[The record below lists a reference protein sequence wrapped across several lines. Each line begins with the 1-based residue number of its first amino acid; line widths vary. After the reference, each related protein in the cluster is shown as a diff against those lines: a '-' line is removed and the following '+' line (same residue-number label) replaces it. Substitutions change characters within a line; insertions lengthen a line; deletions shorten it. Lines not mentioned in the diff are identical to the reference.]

1 MADTNNKLSGVLT
14 QAQVDAQAIYAAAA
28 NVNPY
33 KAELIKKNA
42 NGNIMAPGVLESL
55 TALGVDVQSGV
66 GKSIAN
72 IDAATREARLADQK
86 AIAQQRE
93 KDDFNNSGKGQ
104 LWSAVKGF
112 VRGGMTIFGTTYSW
126 MNAQYRQGSTAL
138 VQSAQNFGIS
148 ASGKSLGVE
157 SAPVSQKYIPGAFEQ
172 TVSGQVILKS
182 LEDFKK
188 GKFIPDINT
197 GEGFFPSSSVG
208 QGELARQASLGAAK
222 IAIKNSKGKI
232 IGYQPRTIL
241 GDTYSNIFTLGHPE
255 SEAGAV
261 ISTVAD
267 ITGSFMFDTGLARAA
282 DIKRLRKLAQQ
293 DRVKG
298 AMDVAARREAEA
310 QKLEDAMN
318 VAMEAQ
324 TAARKQADLIQTFK
338 IDEVS
343 RTAKEARDAWT
354 GKSQEAI
361 KASTSVRVAQARL
374 DEMTSFKA
382 KTQEEIASTKA
393 ALDELSAKAKA
404 PKTIAN
410 TESALAKQ
418 ESLLQKMK
426 EETSQAVANGL
437 RPMHTDEDF
446 IKMQD
451 AIAASKAKLEA
462 AKNLVAGADIPAQ
475 EAIDAAKAAYAAAKR
490 RLKEV
495 NEAIPASV
503 KQVAERERIARS
515 VAKAREI
522 AANDTLRK
530 LKSQKKFSERLDDAK
545 FQLDVKRAEQTNAIK
560 EIANIAD
567 SIERPG
573 LDYQAI
579 ADFLTGGHGTIAVDR
594 LAAMTDW
601 KEIWRKSGGKLNYE
615 IAQALADAKNPDD
628 IVDII
633 APYLKRGD
641 IQEGVLTPGRLSRM
655 GEKITQRTAF
665 ALPAARVLRG
675 VGARVQS
682 RMGEHEKIAALFE
695 GVVGGVKAPITITKP
710 IAKRGYQTKIKA
722 GSLVNIHDRE
732 ELLRAADDFGRAANL
747 SQDTLDNIIT
757 EIANAESNSVAGYA
771 ASVKLMNAVF
781 EQQAAKVP
789 AYLKDDFKRY
799 TTAFQDSAEQM
810 SSYWAREHINGAELR
825 YINLKGESVV
835 LPGPH
840 MQSELLNSTVYFPP
854 VSELLKLTS
863 RLAKYQTLNKGKEL
877 ADVAIN
883 GFWKKTQLVRPAY
896 IIRNIAEEQIRVFG
910 TGHISFFN
918 NPGMALAMWL
928 GRPEGSTL
936 RRMLNQFDTYR
947 NTVFDESFS
956 TGDEALDVLNETTGH
971 AMKNSYI
978 DMMNLD
984 RGGAYDDKAMK
995 VLQFKNVGAVQ
1006 YGHKRFFDGVANQ
1019 VRMLNSDEMARIVAG
1034 FNPPQV
1040 KTAIANGAFRED
1052 AVIDYFLTGAG
1063 RKTLNSFAEAT
1074 PDKFAAF
1081 IKTPDGLKSYLFTGK
1096 SADTGKD
1103 ISMRAR
1109 VSEATGGNA
1118 TLMKLIANGSA
1129 DVAGKTINIP
1139 RVVDSAINSVS
1150 NSKQMRAGK
1159 KQLLDLQEEFAREL
1173 KFTFGKAG
1181 NWEGVLMNVPSRN
1194 LAHVEGVADKRNFV
1208 EWFFDK
1214 ATEFEKNSTFGP
1226 EFRQAYW
1233 DAINQIAKALDA
1245 DAKARLLKAAEG
1257 SLTTLQKAGKPI
1269 GSKHPVW
1276 NAFNAAKGDGPLTL
1290 DEAHAYA
1297 DTYARN
1303 SVKGLFYN
1311 ASEKRLIFHQLRLIA
1326 PFANAWEDT
1335 IRRWSEIG
1343 IENPMQVYKG
1353 VKTLEWLQKP
1363 ESSALYQLTDAQDY
1377 YDPNQG
1383 FFFNDPGTNQRQ
1395 FFVPFAGTVMAK
1407 LAGAATGTNYA
1418 GAPMTFT
1425 ANPASFNFA
1434 LGAGTI
1440 LPGVGPG
1447 VTIPISLLGD
1457 DFVNSLPMGVQKW
1470 LFPFGRP
1477 DFSSGLQSAILPANW
1492 NRILGGFGAGGEAA
1506 YASNVKPV
1514 MNYLASGGDYNL
1526 DDPDDQ
1532 ARLIKDTNTFSR
1544 WQSGMRGL
1552 VGMISPMG
1560 LIQQGLAKD
1569 ENGDVTL
1576 QTALFNDFEELR
1588 KQNDGDYNK
1597 TWYDFLNLYGPSQA
1611 FALISASAGSG
1622 PSNWDSYQFV
1632 VQNPDIA
1639 SKYSDVWGYVY
1650 PGGGLSTEMYR
1661 WNLVHDTKKRL
1672 SAKEILEK
1680 VNNQRYY
1687 ATRDA
1692 LMTKVDSGEMD
1703 KTQYS
1708 GALQFLKDSMGGGP
1722 VSEFDPNK
1730 RNRIVSQLKNLV
1742 DDQRFVDI
1750 PSIVGLRNYM
1760 AMRDSALATLG
1771 KTKFTGAAAEQ
1782 PMRDWLAAQAEW
1794 VVEDY
1799 PDFQKMFYAFFANE
1813 LEGK

>member
-1 MADTNNKLSGVLT
+1 MADVNNKLSGVLT
-14 QAQVDAQAIYAAAA
+14 QAEVDAQRTYAIASSI
-28 NVNPY
+28 NPY

-55 TALGVDVQSGV
+55 TALNVNAQSGV
-66 GKSIAN
+66 AQSIAN
-72 IDAATREARLADQK
+72 IDAATREARLANQK
-86 AIAQQRE
+86 EIAQQRE
-93 KDDFNNSGKGQ
+93 KDNFNNSGKGQ
-104 LWSAVKGF
+104 FWSFVKGL
-112 VRGGMTIFGTTYSW
+112 VRGPMIALGGIYST

-148 ASGKSLGVE
+148 SSAKALGVE
-157 SAPVSQKYIPGAFEQ
+157 SAPVSQKYIPGAVEQ
-172 TVSGQVILKS
+172 TVAGQVVLKS
-182 LEDFKK
+182 IEDFKK
-188 GKFIPDINT
+188 GKFPDINV
-197 GEGFFPSSSVG
+197 GEGFFPSSDVG
-208 QGELARQASLGAAK
+208 QGHAARQASLSAAK
-222 IAIKNSKGKI
+222 INIKNSKGKV
-232 IGYQPRTIL
+232 IGAQPRTIL
-241 GDTYSNIFTLGHPE
+241 GDTFSNIFTLGHPE

-261 ISTVAD
+261 ISTIADVA
-267 ITGSFMFDTGLARAA
+267 GSFMFDPGLARAA

-298 AMDVAARREAEA
+298 ALDVAARREAEA

-324 TAARKQADLIQTFK
+324 TAARKQADLIETFK
-338 IDEVS
+338 IDDVA
-343 RTAKEARDAWT
+343 RQAKEARDAWT
-354 GKSQEAI
+354 GKAEDAI
-361 KASTSVRVAQARL
+361 KASTSVRMAQARL
-374 DEMTSFKA
+374 NEMTSFKA

-393 ALDELSAKAKA
+393 ALDELTAKAKA
-404 PKTIAN
+404 PKVISN
-410 TESALAKQ
+410 TESALAKL
-418 ESLLQKMK
+418 ESTLQIMK
-426 EETSQAVANGL
+426 EETSRAVANGL
-437 RPMHTDEDF
+437 QSMHGSDDF
-446 IKMQD
+446 DKIQA

-462 AKNLVAGADIPAQ
+462 AKNLIAGAEIPAQ
-475 EAIDAAKAAYAAAKR
+475 EAIDATKAALAASRR

-495 NEAIPASV
+495 NNAIPASV
-503 KQVAERERIARS
+503 TQVAERTRLAKS

-530 LKSQKKFSERLDDAK
+530 LKSQKRFSERLDDAK
-545 FQLDVKRAEQTNAIK
+545 FQLDVKRAEQSNAIK

-573 LDYQAI
+573 LDYTAI
-579 ADFLTGGHGTIAVDR
+579 ANFLTGGHGTIAIDR
-594 LAAMTDW
+594 LAAITDW
-601 KEIWRKSGGKLNYE
+601 KEIWRKSGGKLNHE
-615 IAQALADAKNPDD
+615 IARALADAKNPDD

-655 GEKITQRTAF
+655 GESITQRTAF

-682 RMGEHEKIAALFE
+682 RMAEHDKVVALFE
-695 GVVGGVKAPITITKP
+695 GLLGGVKAPVTIAKP
-710 IAKRGYQTKIKA
+710 VLKRGYETKVKG

-732 ELLRAADDFGRAANL
+732 ELLRSADNFGRAANL
-747 SQDTLDNIIT
+747 SKETLDGILD
-757 EIANAESNSVAGYA
+757 EIATAESNSVAGYA

-781 EQQAAKVP
+781 EKQAAKVP
-789 AYLKDDFKRY
+789 AYLKDDFKKY
-799 TTAFQDSAEQM
+799 TTSFQDSAEQM

-825 YINLKGESVV
+825 YMNLKGESVV

-840 MQSELLNSTVYFPP
+840 MDSELLNSTVYFPP
-854 VSELLKLTS
+854 ASELLKLTS
-863 RLAKYQTLNKGKEL
+863 RLAKYQGLNKGKEL

-928 GRPEGSTL
+928 GREDGSTL
-936 RRMLNQFDTYR
+936 RRMLNQFDTFR

-971 AMKNSYI
+971 AMKNSYV
-978 DMMNLD
+978 DMMALD
-984 RGGAYDDKAMK
+984 RIGAMDDRAMK

-1006 YGHKRFFDGVANQ
+1006 YGHKRFFDGVANAL
-1019 VRMLNSDEMARIVAG
+1019 RMLNSSEFARVVAG
-1034 FNPPQV
+1034 FNPPSV
-1040 KTAIANGAFRED
+1040 KAAIANGVFREE
-1052 AVIDYFLTGAG
+1052 AVVEYFLTGAG
-1063 RKTLNSFAEAT
+1063 RKTLNAFAESA
-1074 PDKFAAF
+1074 PDNFAAWV
-1081 IKTPDGLKSYLFTGK
+1081 KTPEGLKQYLFTGK
-1096 SADTGKD
+1096 AADNGRD

-1139 RVVDSAINSVS
+1139 RVVDSALNSVT
-1150 NSKQMRAGK
+1150 NSKQIRAGK
-1159 KQLLDLQEEFAREL
+1159 KQLLELQEEFAREL

-1181 NWEGVLMNVPSRN
+1181 NWDGVQMNVPSRN
-1194 LAHVEGVADKRNFV
+1194 LAHVEGEADKRTFV
-1208 EWFFDK
+1208 DWFFDK

-1257 SLTTLQKAGKPI
+1257 SLTTLQKSGKPI

-1276 NAFNAAKGDGPLTL
+1276 NAFNSAKGDGPLTL
-1290 DEAHAYA
+1290 EEAHAYA

-1311 ASEKRLIFHQLRLIA
+1311 AQEKRLIFHQLRLIA

-1335 IRRWSEIG
+1335 IRRWSEIA
-1343 IENPMQVYKG
+1343 IENPLQVYKG
-1353 VKTLEWLQKP
+1353 IKTLEWLQKP
-1363 ESSALYQLTDAQDY
+1363 ESSSLYQLTDAQDY

-1383 FFFNDPGTNQRQ
+1383 FFFNDPDSGQRV
-1395 FFVPFAGTVMAK
+1395 FFVPFAGTIMAK
-1407 LAGAATGTNYA
+1407 LAGVATGTNYA

-1447 VTIPISLLGD
+1447 VTIPVSLLGD
-1457 DFVNSLPMGVQKW
+1457 DFVNSLPMGIQKW

-1492 NRILGGFGAGGEAA
+1492 NRILGGFGAGGEEA

-1560 LIQQGLAKD
+1560 LIQKGLAQD

-1576 QTALFNDFEELR
+1576 QTVLYNDFEELR

-1632 VQNPDIA
+1632 VKNPDIA
-1639 SKYSDVWGYVY
+1639 TKYSDIWGYVY
-1650 PGGGLSTEMYR
+1650 PGGGLSSEMYR

-1672 SAKEILEK
+1672 GAKEILDK
-1680 VNNQRYY
+1680 VNSQRYY

-1708 GALQFLKDSMGGGP
+1708 TALQFLKDSMGGGP

-1742 DDQRFVDI
+1742 DDERFVDI
-1750 PSIVGLRNYM
+1750 PAVAALRDYM
-1760 AMRDSALATLG
+1760 ALRDGALATLG
-1771 KTKFTGAAAEQ
+1771 KTKFTGAAVEQ

-1794 VVEDY
+1794 VIQKN

>member
-1 MADTNNKLSGVLT
+1 VADTNNKLSGVLT
-14 QAQVDAQAIYAAAA
+14 QAEVDAQAIYAAAA

-33 KAELIKKNA
+33 KAELLKKNA

-55 TALGVDVQSGV
+55 TALNVNVQSGV
-66 GKSIAN
+66 GQSIAN
-72 IDAATREARLADQK
+72 IDAATREARLANQK

-93 KDDFNNSGKGQ
+93 KDNFNNSGKGQ
-104 LWSAVKGF
+104 LWSGIKGF
-112 VRGGMTIFGTTYSW
+112 VRGGMTVLGTTYSTL
-126 MNAQYRQGSTAL
+126 NAAYRTGSGEL
-138 VQSAQNFGIS
+138 VKAAKSFGGI
-148 ASGKSLGVE
+148 
-157 SAPVSQKYIPGAFEQ
+157 PVSQEKPIPDIVSQ
-172 TVSGQVILKS
+172 TVAGQVVKKS
-182 LEDFKK
+182 IEDFKK
-188 GKFIPDINT
+188 GKFPDINV

-222 IAIKNSKGKI
+222 IAIKNSKGKV

-241 GDTYSNIFTLGHPE
+241 GDTYSNLFTLGHPE

-261 ISTVAD
+261 ISTIAD
-267 ITGSFMFDTGLARAA
+267 ITGSFVFDSGLARLS

-298 AMDVAARREAEA
+298 ALDVAARREAEA

-354 GKSQEAI
+354 GKSQDAI
-361 KASTSVRVAQARL
+361 KASISVRVAQARL
-374 DEMTSFKA
+374 DEMTTFKA
-382 KTQEEIASTKA
+382 RTQEEIVSAKA

-410 TESALAKQ
+410 TESALTKQ
-418 ESLLQKMK
+418 ESALQKMK
-426 EETSQAVANGL
+426 QETSEAIANGL
-437 RPMHTDEDF
+437 RPMHSDEDF
-446 IKMQD
+446 VKMQE
-451 AIAASKAKLEA
+451 AIAASKAKLES
-462 AKNLVAGADIPAQ
+462 AKTLVAGVEIPTQ
-475 EAIDAAKAAYAAAKR
+475 EAIAAAKATLAASRR

-495 NEAIPASV
+495 NDAIPASV

-515 VAKAREI
+515 IAKGREI

-530 LKSQKKFSERLDDAK
+530 LKSQKRFSERLDDAK
-545 FQLDVKRAEQTNAIK
+545 FQLDVKRGEQANAIK
-560 EIANIAD
+560 DIANIAD

-579 ADFLTGGHGTIAVDR
+579 ANFLTGGHGTIAVDR
-594 LAAMTDW
+594 LAAITDW
-601 KEIWRKSGGKLNYE
+601 KEIWRKSGGKLNHE

-655 GEKITQRTAF
+655 GESITQRTAF

-695 GVVGGVKAPITITKP
+695 GVVGGVKAPITIAKP
-710 IAKRGYQTKIKA
+710 LAKRGYQTKIKA

-732 ELLRAADDFGRAANL
+732 ELLRAADEFGRAANL
-747 SQDTLDNIIT
+747 SQDSLDSIIT
-757 EIANAESNSVAGYA
+757 EIAQAESNSVAGYA

-789 AYLKDDFKRY
+789 DYLKESFKRY

-825 YINLKGESVV
+825 YMNLKGDSVV

-918 NPGMALAMWL
+918 NPGMALAMWM
-928 GRPEGSTL
+928 GRAEGSTL

-947 NTVFDESFS
+947 NTVFDEGFS

-971 AMKNSYI
+971 AMKNSYV

-984 RGGAYDDKAMK
+984 RIGAFDDKAMK
-995 VLQFKNVGAVQ
+995 VLQFKNIGAVQ
-1006 YGHKRFFDGVANQ
+1006 YGHKRFFDGVANAI
-1019 VRMLNSDEMARIVAG
+1019 RMLNSDEMARIVAG
-1034 FNPPQV
+1034 FNPPSV
-1040 KTAIANGAFRED
+1040 KTAIANGTFRED
-1052 AVIDYFLTGAG
+1052 AVVDYFLTGPG
-1063 RKTLNSFAEAT
+1063 RKTLNAFAEAT

-1081 IKTPDGLKSYLFTGK
+1081 IKTPDGLKNYLFTGK

-1118 TLMKLIANGSA
+1118 TLMKLVANGSA
-1129 DVAGKTINIP
+1129 DVAGKTITIP
-1139 RVVDSAINSVS
+1139 RVIDSAINSVT

-1159 KQLLDLQEEFAREL
+1159 KELLEMQEEFAREL
-1173 KFTFGKAG
+1173 KFTFAKAG
-1181 NWEGVLMNVPSRN
+1181 SWDGVLMNVPSRN
-1194 LAHVEGVADKRNFV
+1194 LAHVEGAADKRNFV

-1226 EFRQAYW
+1226 EFRQSYW

-1257 SLTTLQKAGKPI
+1257 SLTTLQKSGKPI

-1276 NAFNAAKGDGPLTL
+1276 NAFRSSKGDGPLTL
-1290 DEAHAYA
+1290 EEAHAYA

-1303 SVKGLFYN
+1303 KVKGLFYN

-1343 IENPMQVYKG
+1343 IENPAQVYKG

-1363 ESSALYQLTDAQDY
+1363 ESSSLYQITDAQDY
-1377 YDPNQG
+1377 YDPNNG

-1395 FFVPFAGTVMAK
+1395 FFVPFAGTIMAK

-1447 VTIPISLLGD
+1447 ITIPLSLLGD
-1457 DFVNSLPMGVQKW
+1457 DVINTLPEGVQKW
-1470 LFPFGRP
+1470 LFPFGRS

-1492 NRILGGFGAGGEAA
+1492 NKVLGSIVGTEAT
-1506 YASNVKPV
+1506 YANNFKPV

-1569 ENGDVTL
+1569 ENGDTTL
-1576 QTALFNDFEELR
+1576 QVALLNDFEQIR
-1588 KQNDGDYNK
+1588 IQNDGDYNK

-1611 FALISASAGSG
+1611 FALISASAGNG
-1622 PSNWDSYQFV
+1622 PSNWESYQFV
-1632 VQNPDIA
+1632 VQNPDVA
-1639 SKYSDVWGYVY
+1639 SKYSDIWGYVM
-1650 PGGGLSTEMYR
+1650 PGGGLSSEMYR

-1672 SAKEILEK
+1672 TAKEILDK
-1680 VNNQRYY
+1680 VNSQRYY

-1708 GALQFLKDSMGGGP
+1708 TSLQFLKDAMGGGP

-1730 RNRIVSQLKNLV
+1730 RNRIVNQLKNLV
-1742 DDQRFVDI
+1742 GDERFIDI
-1750 PSIVGLRNYM
+1750 PSIVALRDYM
-1760 AMRDSALATLG
+1760 ALRDGALATLG
-1771 KTKFTGAAAEQ
+1771 KTKFTGAKAEE

-1794 VVEDY
+1794 VIENN

>member
-42 NGNIMAPGVLESL
+42 QGNIMAPGVLESL
-55 TALGVDVQSGV
+55 TSLGVDAKSGV
-66 GKSIAN
+66 GQSIAN
-72 IDAATREARLADQK
+72 IDAATREARLANQK
-86 AIAQQRE
+86 TVAQQRE
-93 KDDFNNSGKGQ
+93 TEAFEKSGRGQFWKGIKA
-104 LWSAVKGF
+104 AVLGP
-112 VRGGMTIFGTTYSW
+112 MTLFGTGYATLNATYR
-126 MNAQYRQGSTAL
+126 NAFVAGKVLLGDKQAE
-138 VQSAQNFGIS
+138 QNFNKTGF
-148 ASGKSLGVE
+148 LGVL
-157 SAPVSQKYIPGAFEQ
+157 SPGIAKQ
-172 TVSGQVILKS
+172 TIAGQIAIKS
-182 LEDFKK
+182 VEDIKNKRF
-188 GKFIPDINT
+188 PDIQVGT
-197 GEGFFPSSSVG
+197 GFFPSSDIG
-208 QGELARQASLGAAK
+208 QGYAARQASLSAAK
-222 IAIKNSKGKI
+222 IDIKNSKGEV
-232 IGYQPRTIL
+232 IGSTPRTL
-241 GDTYSNIFTLGHPE
+241 FGDTFSNIFTLGNPE
-255 SEAGAV
+255 TQAGLV
-261 ISTVAD
+261 IGTVAD
-267 ITGSFMFDTGLARAA
+267 IAGSFIFDPGLARARS
-282 DIKRLRKLAQQ
+282 IKELRKLAQQ

-298 AMDVAARREAEA
+298 AIDVAARREAEA

-338 IDEVS
+338 IDEAQ
-343 RTAKEARDAWT
+343 RAAKEARDAWT
-354 GKSQEAI
+354 GKSQDAI
-361 KASTSVRVAQARL
+361 KASTSVRTAQARL

-382 KTQEEIASTKA
+382 KTQEEIVSSKA

-418 ESLLQKMK
+418 ESILQKMK
-426 EETSQAVANGL
+426 QETSQAISNGL

-446 IKMQD
+446 INIQS
-451 AIAASKAKLEA
+451 AIAASKAKLAA
-462 AKNLVAGADIPAQ
+462 AKTLVAGADIPAQ
-475 EAIDAAKAAYAAAKR
+475 EAIDAAKAALAASRR

-503 KQVAERERIARS
+503 KQVAERERIAKS
-515 VAKAREI
+515 IAKAREI
-522 AANDTLRK
+522 AANDTVRK

-545 FQLDVKRAEQTNAIK
+545 FQLDVKRAEQENAIK

-579 ADFLTGGHGTIAVDR
+579 ANFLTGGHGTVAIDR
-594 LAAMTDW
+594 LAAITDW
-601 KEIWRKSGGKLNYE
+601 KEIWRKSGGRLNHE

-655 GEKITQRTAF
+655 GESITQRTAF

-682 RMGEHEKIAALFE
+682 RMVEHEKVAALFE
-695 GVVGGVKAPITITKP
+695 GFYGGIKAPITIIKP

-747 SQDTLDNIIT
+747 SQESLDNIIT
-757 EIANAESNSVAGYA
+757 EIASAESNSVAGYA

-781 EQQAAKVP
+781 DQQAAKVP
-789 AYLKDDFKRY
+789 SYLKDDFRRY
-799 TTAFQDSAEQM
+799 TTSFQESAEQM

-825 YINLKGESVV
+825 YMNLKGESVV

-863 RLAKYQTLNKGKEL
+863 RLAKYQGLNKGKEL

-918 NPGMALAMWL
+918 NPGMALAMWM
-928 GRPEGSTL
+928 GRSEGSTL
-936 RRMLNQFDTYR
+936 RRMLNQFDTFR

-971 AMKNSYI
+971 VMKNSYI

-984 RGGAYDDKAMK
+984 RGGAFDDKAMK

-1006 YGHKRFFDGVANQ
+1006 YGHKRFFDGVANAI
-1019 VRMLNSDEMARIVAG
+1019 RMLNSDEMARIVAG

-1040 KTAIANGAFRED
+1040 KAAIANGAFRED

-1063 RKTLNSFAEAT
+1063 RKTLNNFAEAT

-1081 IKTPDGLKSYLFTGK
+1081 IKTPDGLKNYLFTGK

-1118 TLMKLIANGSA
+1118 TLMKLVANGSA
-1129 DVAGKTINIP
+1129 DVAGKVINIP

-1181 NWEGVLMNVPSRN
+1181 TWDGVLMNVPSRN
-1194 LAHVEGVADKRNFV
+1194 LAHVEGAADKRNFV

-1233 DAINQIAKALDA
+1233 DAINQIAKSLDA

-1276 NAFNAAKGDGPLTL
+1276 NAFNASKGDGVLTL

-1303 SVKGLFYN
+1303 KVKGLFYN

-1343 IENPMQVYKG
+1343 IENPIQVYKG
-1353 VKTLEWLQKP
+1353 LKTLEWLQKP
-1363 ESSALYQLTDAQDY
+1363 ESSALYQMTDAQDY

-1383 FFFNDPGTNQRQ
+1383 FFFNDPNSGQRQ

-1418 GAPMTFT
+1418 GAPMTFS

-1447 VTIPISLLGD
+1447 VTIPLSLLGD
-1457 DFVNSLPMGVQKW
+1457 DVINTLPEGVQKW
-1470 LFPFGRP
+1470 LFPFGRS
-1477 DFSSGLQSAILPANW
+1477 DFSAGLQSAILPANW
-1492 NRILGGFGAGGEAA
+1492 NRVLGSIVGTEAT
-1506 YASNVKPV
+1506 YASNFKPV

-1532 ARLIKDTNTFSR
+1532 ARLIKDTNAFAR
-1544 WQSGMRGL
+1544 WQSGIRGI

-1576 QTALFNDFEELR
+1576 QVALLNDFEEIR

-1597 TWYDFLNLYGPSQA
+1597 TWYDFMNLYGPSQA

-1632 VQNPDIA
+1632 LQNPDVA
-1639 SKYSDVWGYVY
+1639 SKYSDVWGYVM
-1650 PGGGLSTEMYR
+1650 PGGGLSAEMYR

-1672 SAKEILEK
+1672 SAKEILDK
-1680 VNNQRYY
+1680 VNNQRFY

-1692 LMTKVDSGEMD
+1692 LMTKVDSGAMD
-1703 KTQYS
+1703 KKQYS
-1708 GALQFLKDSMGGGP
+1708 AALQFLKDSMGGGP

-1730 RNRIVSQLKNLV
+1730 RNRIVSQLKNLS
-1742 DDQRFVDI
+1742 DDERFIDI

-1771 KTKFTGAAAEQ
+1771 KTKFTGAAMEQ

-1794 VVEDY
+1794 VVQDY

>member
-14 QAQVDAQAIYAAAA
+14 QAEIDAQRTYAIASSI
-28 NVNPY
+28 NPY

-55 TALGVDVQSGV
+55 TALGVDAKSGV
-66 GKSIAN
+66 GQSIAN
-72 IDAATREARLADQK
+72 IDAATREARLANQK
-86 AIAQQRE
+86 KIAQERE
-93 KDDFNNSGKGQ
+93 TKAFEESKKGQ
-104 LWSAVKGF
+104 FWKGIKAAVIGPMTFLGTGF
-112 VRGGMTIFGTTYSW
+112 SVLNATYR
-126 MNAQYRQGSTAL
+126 NAFVAGKVLAGDKQAEQELNKTGFA
-138 VQSAQNFGIS
+138 GILS
-148 ASGKSLGVE
+148 PKIA
-157 SAPVSQKYIPGAFEQ
+157 EQ
-172 TVSGQVILKS
+172 TIAGQIIKKS
-182 LEDFKK
+182 VEDLSNKRF
-188 GKFIPDINT
+188 PDINVGT
-197 GEGFFPSSSVG
+197 GFFPSSDI
-208 QGELARQASLGAAK
+208 GEGHAARQASLAAAK
-222 IAIKNSKGKI
+222 INIKNSKGEV
-232 IGYQPRTIL
+232 IGSQPRTL
-241 GDTYSNIFTLGHPE
+241 FGDTFSTVFTLGHPE

-267 ITGSFMFDTGLARAA
+267 IAASFVFDPGLSRARS
-282 DIKRLRKLAQQ
+282 IKELRKLAQQ
-293 DRVKG
+293 DRIKG
-298 AMDVAARREAEA
+298 ALDVAARREAEA

-324 TAARKQADLIQTFK
+324 TAARKQADLIETFK
-338 IDEVS
+338 IDDVA
-343 RTAKEARDAWT
+343 RQAKEARDAWT
-354 GKSQEAI
+354 GKAQDAI

-374 DEMTSFKA
+374 DEMTAFKA
-382 KTQEEIASTKA
+382 KTQEDIASAKA

-410 TESALAKQ
+410 TESALARL
-418 ESLLQKMK
+418 ENTLQKMK
-426 EETSQAVANGL
+426 EETSQAVANGMQS
-437 RPMHTDEDF
+437 MHTSDDF
-446 IKMQD
+446 AKVQE

-462 AKNLVAGADIPAQ
+462 AKNLVSGAEIPAQ

-503 KQVAERERIARS
+503 KQVAERERIAKS

-530 LKSQKKFSERLDDAK
+530 IKSQKKFSERLDDAK
-545 FQLDVKRAEQTNAIK
+545 FQLDVKRAEQSNAIK
-560 EIANIAD
+560 EISNIAD

-573 LDYQAI
+573 LDYTAV
-579 ADFLTGGHGTIAVDR
+579 ANFLTGGYGTVAVDR
-594 LAAMTDW
+594 LAAITDW
-601 KEIWRKSGGKLNYE
+601 KEIWRKSGGKLNHE
-615 IAQALADAKNPDD
+615 IARALADAKNPDD

-682 RMGEHEKIAALFE
+682 RMVEHEKAAALFE
-695 GVVGGVKAPITITKP
+695 GLIEGIKAPVTVAKP
-710 IAKRGYQTKIKA
+710 ILKRGYETKVRG

-732 ELLRAADDFGRAANL
+732 ELLQSADNFGRAANL
-747 SQDTLDNIIT
+747 SQETLDEILD
-757 EIANAESNSVAGYA
+757 EIATAESNSVAGYA

-781 EQQAAKVP
+781 DKQAAKVP
-789 AYLKDDFKRY
+789 AYLKDDFKKY

-825 YINLKGESVV
+825 YMNLKGESVV

-840 MQSELLNSTVYFPP
+840 MDSELLNSTVYFPP
-854 VSELLKLTS
+854 ASELLKLTS
-863 RLAKYQTLNKGKEL
+863 RLAKYQGLNKGKEL

-928 GRPEGSTL
+928 GREDGSTL
-936 RRMLNQFDTYR
+936 RRMLKQFDTYR

-956 TGDEALDVLNETTGH
+956 TGDDALDVLNETTGH
-971 AMKNSYI
+971 AMKSSYV

-984 RGGAYDDKAMK
+984 RIGAFDDKAMK

-1006 YGHKRFFDGVANQ
+1006 YGHKRFFDGVANAL
-1019 VRMLNSDEMARIVAG
+1019 RMLNSSEFARVVAG
-1034 FNPPQV
+1034 FNPPSV
-1040 KTAIANGAFRED
+1040 KAAMNNGIFRED
-1052 AVIDYFLTGAG
+1052 AVVEYFLTGAG
-1063 RKTLNSFAEAT
+1063 RKTLNTFAESA
-1074 PDKFAAF
+1074 PDNFAAF
-1081 IKTPDGLKSYLFTGK
+1081 IKTPDGLKQYLFTAK
-1096 SADTGKD
+1096 AADTGRD

-1159 KQLLDLQEEFAREL
+1159 KQLLELQEEFAREL

-1181 NWEGVLMNVPSRN
+1181 NWDGVQMNVPSRN
-1194 LAHVEGVADKRNFV
+1194 LAHVEGEKDKRTFV
-1208 EWFFDK
+1208 DWFFDK

-1269 GSKHPVW
+1269 GTKHPVW
-1276 NAFNAAKGDGPLTL
+1276 KAFNSAKGDGPLTL
-1290 DEAHAYA
+1290 EEAHAYA

-1311 ASEKRLIFHQLRLIA
+1311 AQEKRLIFHQLRLIA

-1343 IENPMQVYKG
+1343 IENKLQVYKG

-1363 ESSALYQLTDAQDY
+1363 ESSSLYQLTDAQDY

-1383 FFFNDPGTNQRQ
+1383 FFFNDPDSGQRV

-1407 LAGAATGTNYA
+1407 LAGVATGTNYS

-1447 VTIPISLLGD
+1447 ITIPLSLLGD
-1457 DFVNSLPMGVQKW
+1457 DVINTLPMGVQKW
-1470 LFPFGRP
+1470 LFPFGRS

-1492 NRILGGFGAGGEAA
+1492 NKVLGSIVGTEAT
-1506 YASNVKPV
+1506 YANNFKPV
-1514 MNYLASGGDYNL
+1514 MNYLSSGGDYNL

-1544 WQSGMRGL
+1544 WYSGMRGI

-1560 LIQQGLAKD
+1560 LIQKGLASD

-1576 QTALFNDFEELR
+1576 QAALLNDFEELR

-1611 FALISASAGSG
+1611 FALISASAGNG

-1632 VQNPDIA
+1632 VQNPDVA
-1639 SKYSDVWGYVY
+1639 TKYSDIWGYVY
-1650 PGGGLSTEMYR
+1650 PGGGLSSEMYR
-1661 WNLVHDTKKRL
+1661 WNLVHDKKERL
-1672 SAKEILEK
+1672 SAKEILDK
-1680 VNNQRYY
+1680 VNSQRYY

-1692 LMTKVDSGEMD
+1692 LMTKVDSGEMN

-1708 GALQFLKDSMGGGP
+1708 AALQFLKDSMGGGP

-1730 RNRIVSQLKNLV
+1730 RNRIISQLKNLV
-1742 DDQRFVDI
+1742 ADERFVDI
-1750 PSIVGLRNYM
+1750 PAIVALRDYM
-1760 AMRDSALATLG
+1760 ALRDGALSTLG
-1771 KTKFTGAAAEQ
+1771 KTKFTGAAVEQ

-1794 VVEDY
+1794 VIQNN